1 MQLRG
6 HPILSIIEKGK
17 RKRKR
22 RQRKAQEQ
30 GIWEKYVAPCE
41 NGVEDDQVKPGL
53 GVASGSHDLLGVT

>member
-22 RQRKAQEQ
+22 KQRKAQEQ
-30 GIWEKYVAPCE
+30 GIWEKYVAPWE
-41 NGVEDDQVKPGL
+41 NGVEDDQVRL
-53 GVASGSHDLLGVT
+53 ASA